1 MMTSRSSNEQ
11 GAWRDRSPAGDV
23 ARHSRGLRESALDIA
38 GCDHSQF
45 GYHNTYYGYDPGSVP
60 GGLAGALFSNAQQ
73 RVLGIL
79 FGDPSRSFYANEIIA
94 LAQTG
99 TGAVQRE
106 LARLAAAGLIS
117 VQRRGNQK
125 HYRANTASPVFEELR
140 GLIVRT
146 FGIADALRTALAP
159 LASRM
164 RAAFIFGSIA
174 KGTETTG
181 SDIDLMVVSDTVSY
195 GEIFEALEG
204 ASKSLGRTVN
214 STVYSRSEFDR
225 RRRDGK
231 VFVKRVLEQPKIWL
245 IGSEHGLAA

>member
-1 MMTSRSSNEQ
+1 MPSMGTD
-11 GAWRDRSPAGDV
+11 A
-23 ARHSRGLRESALDIA
+23 ARNAP
-38 GCDHSQF
+38 
-45 GYHNTYYGYDPGSVP
+45 T
-60 GGLAGALFSNAQQ
+60 GLAGALFGKAQG

-79 FGDPSRSFYANEIIA
+79 FSDPRRSFYANEIIA

-106 LARLAAAGLIS
+106 LARLEAAGLIT

-125 HYRANTASPVFEELR
+125 HYQANAASPVFQELH
-140 GLIVRT
+140 GLVVKT

-164 RAAFIFGSIA
+164 RATFIFGSIA
-174 KGTETTG
+174 KGTETAG
-181 SDIDLMVVSDTVSY
+181 SDIDLMVVSDTVNY
-195 GEIFEALEG
+195 GEIFAALEG
-204 ASKSLGRTVN
+204 VSKSLGRTVN
-214 STVYSRSEFDR
+214 PTVYSRSEFDR

-245 IGSEHGLAA
+245 IGDEHALTA